1 MTFETVGTRTGR
13 RAQERER
20 RRKRR
25 RRMSVIG
32 GALVL
37 SLLVFI
43 TVILITSGGDGHKSV
58 KAPVRTQRTLLLQL
72 KAADGTAAASA
83 LLAHDPASQE
93 GVVVLVPQQV
103 LANVPG
109 GGSLPFTR
117 ALQTAG
123 VTGSRSALADLMGVT
138 IDGNWVLDGATMA
151 QLVDRLGGL
160 KLTVDA
166 PVVSGRS
173 VLLQPG
179 PQRLSGAQAVLFMTY
194 LGPKEQEQTRLT
206 RVQAVLD
213 AVVSILPARAET
225 LLGSL
230 AGGSE
235 STLSTADLAVLLEG
249 LKSDDAASNLQY
261 RTLPVIPVAAGNDDI
276 RFRIDAAADRSLVD
290 DVLAQSIPPGSRT
303 QGNRV
308 LVLNGVG
315 TPGLGQKVRDKLVP
329 AGFVFVGSRNAPSF
343 GYLTTQVLVADGST
357 TGGELGAR
365 VAKALGVPGSSVQSS
380 TQIGTIADVVVI
392 VGKDFAGK

>member
-1 MTFETVGTRTGR
+1 
-13 RAQERER
+13 
-20 RRKRR
+20 
-25 RRMSVIG
+25 MSFIG
-32 GALVL
+32 AGLALL
-37 SLLVFI
+37 LLVVI
-43 TVILITSGGDGHKSV
+43 TVVLVTTGGDGHKTV
-58 KAPVRTQRTLLLQL
+58 RAPVRTQRTVLLQL
-72 KAADGTAAASA
+72 QAAGGTAAASA
-83 LLAHDPASQE
+83 LLAHDPASQD

-103 LANVPG
+103 LATVPG

-138 IDGNWVLDGATMA
+138 IDGSWVLNGGTMA
-151 QLVDRLGGL
+151 QLVDQLGGL
-160 KLTVDA
+160 RLTVDA

-179 PQRLSGAQAVLFMTY
+179 PQQLSGAQAVLYMTY

-206 RVQAVLD
+206 RVQAVID
-213 AVVSILPARAET
+213 AVVSALPAKVDT

-230 AGGSE
+230 AGGSQ
-235 STLSTADLAVLLEG
+235 STLSTTDLAALLEG
-249 LKSDDAASNLQY
+249 LKSDDSANNLQY
-261 RTLPVIPVAAGNDDI
+261 RALPVIPVAAGNDDI

-303 QGNRV
+303 EGNRV

-343 GYLTTQVLVADGST
+343 GYLTTQVLVAEGNT

-365 VAKALGVPGSSVQSS
+365 VAKALGLPRSSVQSS

-392 VGKDFAGK
+392 VGKDFSGK

>member
-13 RAQERER
+13 RAEERER

-25 RRMSVIG
+25 RRLSVIG
-32 GALVL
+32 GALAL

-43 TVILITSGGDGHKSV
+43 TVVLVTSGGDGQKTV

-72 KAADGTAAASA
+72 RGTGGTAAASA
-83 LLAHDPASQE
+83 LLAHDPASGN

-103 LANVPG
+103 LASVPG
-109 GGSLPFTR
+109 GGSLPFART
-117 ALQTAG
+117 LQTAG
-123 VTGSRSALADLMGVT
+123 ATGSRSALADLMGIT
-138 IDGNWVLDGATMA
+138 IDGSWVLDGATMA
-151 QLVDRLGGL
+151 QLVDQLGGVQV
-160 KLTVDA
+160 TVDA
-166 PVVSGRS
+166 AVVSGRS

-179 PQRLSGAQAVLFMTY
+179 AQHLSGAQAVLFMTY

-213 AVVSILPARAET
+213 AVVSVLPAKPET

-230 AGGSE
+230 AGGSV
-235 STLSTADLAVLLEG
+235 STLSTPDLASLLAG

-261 RTLPVIPVAAGNDDI
+261 RTLPVIPVAAGNEDI
-276 RFRIDAAADRSLVD
+276 RFRIDATADRSLVD

-303 QGNRV
+303 EGNRV

-315 TPGLGQKVRDKLVP
+315 TPGLGQRVRDKLVP

-343 GYLTTQVLVADGST
+343 GYLQTQVLVADGST
-357 TGGELGAR
+357 NGGELGAR
-365 VAKALGVPGSSVQSS
+365 VAKALEVPGSSVQSS

-392 VGKDFAGK
+392 VGKDFSGK